1 MLFLSVEHAAVWIG
15 CLSRAAQWGKSA
27 AGLICSETLPNLKK
41 WSKTTYTDCC
51 LCPS

>member
-1 MLFLSVEHAAVWIG
+1 MGEMLFLSVEHAAVWIG

-41 WSKTTYTDCC
+41 KMK
-51 LCPS
+51 